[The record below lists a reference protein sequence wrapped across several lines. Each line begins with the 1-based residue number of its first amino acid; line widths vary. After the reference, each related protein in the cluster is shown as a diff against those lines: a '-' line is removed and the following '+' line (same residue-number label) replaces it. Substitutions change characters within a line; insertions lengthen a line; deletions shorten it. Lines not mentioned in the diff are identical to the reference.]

1 MILDEISTL
10 LETYGIGTPG
20 VDLFEGF
27 LPPPGTSPP
36 VSENAVAL
44 YEYPGESPLHVKG
57 RKAPVHELPRVQ
69 VITRS
74 KSYAAARTKA
84 EEVYRLLSGYSGE
97 IGGTGYGRITAL
109 QSPALLQRDEG
120 ARVYIVANYRIMK
133 ALSPIGE

>member
-1 MILDEISTL
+1 MILTEISTL
-10 LETYGIGTPG
+10 LETYGVGTPG

-27 LPPPGTSPP
+27 LPPPSSSPAIP
-36 VSENAVAL
+36 EDAVAL
-44 YEYPGESPLHVKG
+44 YEYAGEPPLHVKD

-69 VITRS
+69 VVTRS

-109 QSPALLQRDEG
+109 QAPFFLSRDDG
-120 ARVYIVANYRIMK
+120 NRTLIVCNYRVLK
-133 ALSPIGE
+133 GLSSLS